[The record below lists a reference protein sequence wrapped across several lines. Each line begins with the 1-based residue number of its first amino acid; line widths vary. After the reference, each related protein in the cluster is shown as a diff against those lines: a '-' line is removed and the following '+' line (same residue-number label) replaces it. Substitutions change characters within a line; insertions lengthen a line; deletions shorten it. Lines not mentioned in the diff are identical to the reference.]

1 MNDQI
6 NIKPSHKGLLA
17 EKARAAG
24 KTPLEFAHYVL
35 AHKDI
40 FRPDTIK
47 EAQFAVNASGW
58 RKTARA

>member
-1 MNDQI
+1 MSEGI
-6 NIKPSHKGLLA
+6 HIKPSHKGLLI

-40 FRPDTIK
+40 FHPDTIK
-47 EAQFAVNASGW
+47 EAQFAVNAAKW
-58 RKTARA
+58 RKK